1 MVSSGFTR
9 WGPAASALRSVAA
22 LLAMATA
29 IPFQLRAQTAA
40 TSTQVP
46 ASRGTGAMPAVR
58 IDSLLDLEVVI
69 QRALAMSP
77 TTAQSQ
83 AAVSNAESERRI
95 AFGEYL
101 PTLTGNAG
109 WLNSNISSVPYS
121 GTLPPSSYSAGLASG
136 VDLFT
141 GGRRGADRTRA
152 RADLDAALAANVSQ
166 RYQVTYAAESAFYET
181 LRGADLVGVALA
193 SVAEAEQ
200 GLRYAEDRVRAGTTT
215 RSDALRAQLEL
226 TTSRQLLV
234 AALDT
239 QQTAAYALGRLVGTG
254 GPVAG
259 RRPASL
265 APRPLAVDDSE
276 VVRLA
281 IEASP
286 AVQTAQSQQRADEAT
301 GHAARTQYVPDLR
314 LTAGYSWAN
323 QSPLVSAIRPGWTV
337 LLGTTYPIFDG
348 FHREDDI
355 SRADAASEVARVT
368 TLDVIREARAE
379 AERLLSGLRFAEQ
392 NITLAGDAV
401 QSADEDLRVQT
412 ERYRA
417 GISTEL
423 DQLTSELAF
432 TQAQIGLVAARY
444 NYQLTR
450 AQLEALVGR
459 SL

>member
-1 MVSSGFTR
+1 
-9 WGPAASALRSVAA
+9 
-22 LLAMATA
+22 
-29 IPFQLRAQTAA
+29 
-40 TSTQVP
+40 
-46 ASRGTGAMPAVR
+46 MPGVR
-58 IDSLLDLEVVI
+58 IDSLLDLDVVI
-69 QRALAMSP
+69 QRALSMSP
-77 TTAQSQ
+77 VAAQGQ
-83 AAVSNAESERRI
+83 AGVSNAQSERRV
-95 AFGEYL
+95 ASGEFL
-101 PTLTGNAG
+101 PNLTANAY
-109 WLNSNISSVPYS
+109 WLKSNVSTVPYAGS
-121 GTLPPSSYSAGLASG
+121 LPPSSYSAGLASG
-136 VDLFT
+136 LDLFT
-141 GGRRGADRTRA
+141 GGRRGADRARA

-181 LRGADLVGVALA
+181 LRGADLVDVARA
-193 SVAEAEQ
+193 SVAQAEQ

-234 AALDT
+234 GALDT
-239 QQTAAYALGRLVGTG
+239 QQTAAYDLGRLVGTG

-265 APRPLAVDDSE
+265 APRPLAVGDSE
-276 VVRLA
+276 IIRLA

-286 AVQTAQSQQRADEAT
+286 AVQTAQSQQRADEAS
-301 GHAARTQYVPDLR
+301 GRAARTQYVPDLR
-314 LTAGYSWAN
+314 LTAGYNWAN
-323 QSPLVSAIRPGWTV
+323 QSPIVSAVRPGWTL
-337 LLGTTYPIFDG
+337 LLGTSYPIFDG

-355 SRADAASEVARVT
+355 SRADAASEVAKIT

-379 AERLLSGLRFAEQ
+379 AARLLSGLRYAEQ
-392 NITLAGDAV
+392 NIALATEGV
-401 QSADEDLRVQT
+401 QSAEEDLRVQT

-417 GISTEL
+417 GIATEL
-423 DQLTSELAF
+423 DQLTSELAS